1 MRRGYPTRC
10 CGVVLTG
17 GSWPVFVTLH
27 GLDFELVSF
36 VHITVHTLAQTDRPD
51 LGGAPS
57 QFPTVGKSMPRPVN
71 LDLSRASYSVL
82 WCNTFMDRESALDTY
97 SY

>member
-1 MRRGYPTRC
+1 MRRGYPTTS

-17 GSWPVFVTLH
+17 ERWPGFEHLH

-36 VHITVHTLAQTDRPD
+36 VHITVHSPAQTDRPD

-57 QFPTVGKSMPRPVN
+57 QFPTVGKSMPRPCK
-71 LDLSRASYSVL
+71 LRPIPCKL
-82 WCNTFMDRESALDTY
+82 
-97 SY
+97 